1 MSRTGNNV
9 DPDECGAAVVGV
21 DDVGAN
27 ECGAAVV
34 GETVVGAWVL
44 GEWVAPKDNGLCV
57 GEEEGG
63 VGAKVDTGD
72 DVVGDKV
79 VGDVVLAVTVTVTV
93 TFIPEEQCEPLP
105 TAQTNVMVPPLAK
118 APELYVIGSK
128 VYDVCP
134 GVSSSVPMFE
144 QDAVGEIFT
153 VCPFAGYLK
162 TT

>member
-1 MSRTGNNV
+1 MGDRAQIFLAERLS
-9 DPDECGAAVVGV
+9 AVG
-21 DDVGAN
+21 DDVGHAP
-27 ECGAAVV
+27 ERRGPS
-34 GETVVGAWVL
+34 
-44 GEWVAPKDNGLCV
+44 VAPGLEKLDDV
-57 GEEEGG
+57 GFAPGSEAGEGIA
-63 VGAKVDTGD
+63 AK
-72 DVVGDKV
+72 VVGDKV

-93 TFIPEEQCEPLP
+93 TFMPEEQCEPLP

-128 VYDVCP
+128 VYDDCP